1 MATVKKIAF
10 YAILIVV
17 FIIFTDCMIKVGL
30 RNTYR
35 TISGKIDVTS
45 PEIIMSEVKTT
56 DVNGYAK
63 GNIKN
68 NSDKDIDRIYI
79 KLDLYSKRDVN
90 LGTEYLEINNLKI
103 GKEQEF
109 EIKYRYSNVNHYEI
123 TIIDS
128 KTLLK
133 QELLPI
139 GTENSP
145 SLLAKL
151 KFKNYSQIS
160 LQKF

>member
-133 QELLPI
+133 QELLNNNI
-139 GTENSP
+139 
-145 SLLAKL
+145 
-151 KFKNYSQIS
+151 
-160 LQKF
+160 

>member
-1 MATVKKIAF
+1 MATDKKIAF

-109 EIKYRYSNVNHYEI
+109 EIKYRYSNVNHYKI

-133 QELLPI
+133 QELLNNNI
-139 GTENSP
+139 
-145 SLLAKL
+145 
-151 KFKNYSQIS
+151 
-160 LQKF
+160 

>member
-45 PEIIMSEVKTT
+45 PEIIMNEVKTT

-133 QELLPI
+133 QELLNNNI
-139 GTENSP
+139 
-145 SLLAKL
+145 
-151 KFKNYSQIS
+151 
-160 LQKF
+160 

>member
-35 TISGKIDVTS
+35 TISGKINETL
-45 PEIIMSEVKTT
+45 PEVIMSEVKTT

-63 GNIKN
+63 GKIRN
-68 NSDKDIDRIYI
+68 NSEKDIEKTYI

-90 LGTEYLEINNLKI
+90 LGTEYLEINNLKV

-109 EIKYRYSNVNHYEI
+109 EINYRYSNVNHYEI

-128 KTLLK
+128 KTFLKEKLLNNN
-133 QELLPI
+133 I
-139 GTENSP
+139 
-145 SLLAKL
+145 
-151 KFKNYSQIS
+151 
-160 LQKF
+160 